1 MKAEKTI
8 EQNYLKEAWEKLQA
22 EKPGIRIRDAATQL
36 NVSEAELLVLGIGEN
51 VIRLEPKFAEI
62 FARLK
67 PLGRVMALTRN
78 EEIVHER
85 KGVYENFEA
94 VQGHGNVG
102 LVLGEDIDLRI
113 FFAVWASAFAVT
125 SEGRAG
131 LMRSLQFFDKSGNAI
146 HKIFLTDSSDL
157 AEYEKLVTAFKSE
170 DQSSTITVEPK
181 KPLPVDR
188 PDSEIDVEGFRLAWT
203 QLKDTHD
210 FFPLLRKFGVGR
222 EQALRVAD
230 REWAYPV
237 ATETYQSVFA
247 QAAADKLPIMV
258 FVGNDGMIQ
267 IHTGPIEKAF
277 EARGWF
283 NIMDEPFNLHMN
295 AANITTAW
303 VVKKPTDD
311 GIVTSL
317 ELFNGQG
324 ENVALI
330 FGKRK
335 PGIPEMEEW
344 RELVKTI
351 PAV

>member
-1 MKAEKTI
+1 MKAEKSI
-8 EQNYLKEAWEKLQA
+8 EQNNLKEAWEKLVA
-22 EKPGIRIRDAATQL
+22 EKPGLRIRDAATEL
-36 NVSEAELLVLGIGEN
+36 GVSEAELLVTGIGEN
-51 VIRLEPKFAEI
+51 VVRLEPKFAEI
-62 FARLK
+62 FAELK

-85 KGVYENFEA
+85 KGVYENFEMTK
-94 VQGHGNVG
+94 GHPVG

-146 HKIFLTDSSDL
+146 HKIFLTDASDL
-157 AEYEKLVTAFKSE
+157 AEYEKLVAKYTSE
-170 DQSSTITVEPK
+170 DQSATLSVEPK
-181 KPLPVDR
+181 KALPVDR
-188 PDSEIDVEGFRLAWT
+188 PDSEIDVAGFNAAWAE
-203 QLKDTHD
+203 LKDTHD

-237 ATETYQSVFA
+237 AADAYRTAIEK
-247 QAAADKLPIMV
+247 AAEAKLPIMV

-267 IHTGPIEKAF
+267 IHTGVVEKAF

-283 NIMDEPFNLHMN
+283 NIMDEPLNLHIN
-295 AANITTAW
+295 SPEVRSAW

-311 GIVTSL
+311 GIVTSI
-317 ELFNGQG
+317 ELFNSNG
-324 ENVALI
+324 ENIALI

-335 PGIPEMEEW
+335 PGIPEIEEW
-344 RELVKTI
+344 RELVATI
-351 PAV
+351 PSV